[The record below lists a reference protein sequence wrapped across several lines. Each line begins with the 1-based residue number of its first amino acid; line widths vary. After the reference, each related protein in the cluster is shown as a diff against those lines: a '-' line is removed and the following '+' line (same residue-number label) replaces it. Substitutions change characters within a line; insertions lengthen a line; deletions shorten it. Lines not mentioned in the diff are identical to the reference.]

1 MMKWMFKAPEAEVEQ
16 ATNRGVE
23 LIDKPELECNQ
34 TPSVMEITIF
44 QYLTNQNMS
53 MRAIYL

>member
-23 LIDKPELECNQ
+23 LIDKLELECN
-34 TPSVMEITIF
+34 TRHLP
-44 QYLTNQNMS
+44 L
-53 MRAIYL
+53 